1 VGGVAVGKAAGSAR
15 LQQNARGDSEGL
27 VQGERV
33 MDEADSAA
41 RGGGVVKKQ

>member
-1 VGGVAVGKAAGSAR
+1 MGGVAVGKAAGSAR

-33 MDEADSAA
+33 MDEAGSAA
-41 RGGGVVKKQ
+41 RGVGVVKKQ